1 MNKTR
6 EIYISHLTEAKKFC
20 ELLEDY
26 PVGIET
32 IEFSIASVLD
42 TGEKGVTEYVSRL
55 SPYIKERALAIH
67 GPFFDLAP
75 ASFDSQIRRVTMA
88 RFEAA
93 YGIAKQLGADRIVF
107 HSGFIPITYY
117 IEGWLGKS
125 ISFWQEFMANKDQSI
140 QVHIE
145 NVYEDVY
152 WPIREVIDQVDH
164 PSFSM
169 CLDIGHV
176 HAYSSKSLEEWIGE
190 MGSRIGHVHV
200 HNNNGKKDEHA
211 GLDKGTIPIEKVLVL
226 LDEAAPKASYTLEVT
241 DGVELRTSLDFLF
254 TL

>member
-6 EIYISHLTEAKKFC
+6 AIYISHLTEAERFKKI
-20 ELLEDY
+20 LQDY
-26 PVGIET
+26 PVGAET

-42 TGEKGVTEYVSRL
+42 TKEEGVAAYVQTLMPEIEKRPL
-55 SPYIKERALAIH
+55 SVH

-75 ASFDSQIRRVTMA
+75 ASFDSEIRRVTMA
-88 RFEAA
+88 RFEEA
-93 YGIAKQLGADRIVF
+93 YSIAQVLGADRIIF

-117 IEGWLGKS
+117 IEGWLGNS
-125 ISFWQEFMANKDQSI
+125 IRFWQEFMATKNQQI

-145 NVYEDVY
+145 NVYEEAY

-176 HAYSSKSLEEWIGE
+176 QAYSPLSLEEWIRA
-190 MGSRIGHVHV
+190 MGSRIGHVHL
-200 HNNNGKKDEHA
+200 HDNDGSRDAHR
-211 GLDKGTIPIEKVLVL
+211 GLGYGTIAMQETLQL
-226 LDEAAPKASYTLEVT
+226 LDEAAPKASYTLEVS
-241 DGVELRTSLDFLF
+241 DEVELRNSLDFLF

>member
-6 EIYISHLTEAKKFC
+6 EIYISHLTEAKKFQ
-20 ELLEDY
+20 EVLKDY

-32 IEFSIASVLD
+32 IEFSIATVLD
-42 TGEKGVTEYVSRL
+42 TKEEGVAAYVQAL
-55 SPYIKERALAIH
+55 MPEIKERPLAVH

-75 ASFDSQIRRVTMA
+75 ASFDSQIRCVTMA
-88 RFEAA
+88 RFEHA
-93 YGIAKQLGADRIVF
+93 YNIARALGADRIIF

-117 IEGWLGKS
+117 IEGWLGNS
-125 ISFWQEFMANKDQSI
+125 IRFWQEFMATKDQEI

-145 NVYEDVY
+145 NVYEEAY

-176 HAYSSKSLEEWIGE
+176 QAYSSLSLEEWIGA
-190 MGSRIGHVHV
+190 MGSRIRHVHL
-200 HNNNGKKDEHA
+200 HDNDGSRDAHR
-211 GLDKGTIPIEKVLVL
+211 GLTLGTIPIKETLRL
-226 LDEAAPKASYTLEVT
+226 LDEQAPKASYTLEVSDET
-241 DGVELRTSLDFLF
+241 ELRTSLDFLF